1 MARAAAGPAAP
12 RALAVWAWPL
22 ALCLLMA
29 LLAAAGD
36 APRLALRY
44 DRAAVADGQWWRLLT
59 AHAVHLSWAH
69 ALLNM
74 AGVGL
79 CAVLAPALFRARSLA
94 VLLLLLALGVSGLLW
109 LGAPQVAN
117 YVGFSGVLYGLFV
130 AGLWP
135 QRRDPLA
142 LLALVVVA
150 GWMLWQSLG
159 RPLAAEEALIGGHIV
174 SAAHAYGAAVAAAWL
189 AARALWRRCVSAGS

>member
-1 MARAAAGPAAP
+1 MRRAAGPSAP
-12 RALAVWAWPL
+12 RPLAVWVWPL
-22 ALCLLMA
+22 ALCGLMA

-44 DRAAVADGQWWRLLT
+44 DRAALADGQWWRLLT
-59 AHAVHLSWAH
+59 AHAVHLGWAH

-79 CAVLAPALFRARSLA
+79 CAVLAPALFRTRSLA

-109 LGAPQVAN
+109 LGSPQVSN
-117 YVGFSGVLYGLFV
+117 YAGFSGVLYGLFV

-142 LLALVVVA
+142 LLALAVVA
-150 GWMLWQSLG
+150 GWMLWQWLG
-159 RPLAAEEALIGGHIV
+159 RPLAAEEQMIGGHIV
-174 SAAHAYGAAVAAAWL
+174 SAAHVYGVAVAAAWL
-189 AARALWRRCVSAGS
+189 AARAVWPHRVSAGS